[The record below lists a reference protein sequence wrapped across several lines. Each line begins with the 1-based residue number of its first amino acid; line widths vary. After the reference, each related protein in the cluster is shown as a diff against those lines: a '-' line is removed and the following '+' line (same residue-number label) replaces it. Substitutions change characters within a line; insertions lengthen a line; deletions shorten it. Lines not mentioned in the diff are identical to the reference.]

1 MTVRL
6 SIKVQPGSSKN
17 RILGETAGEWKIAV
31 TAPPVDGRA
40 NAAVIELLAEWL
52 GVSRSAIRIVRGETG
67 RRKVIEVL
75 GISAAAAAQRLAAL
89 K

>member
-1 MTVRL
+1 MAIRL

-17 RILGETAGEWKIAV
+17 RVLGETGGEWKIAV

-40 NAAVIELLAEWL
+40 NAAVIKLLAEWL
-52 GVSRSAIRIVRGETG
+52 GVSRSAVQIVKGETS
-67 RRKVIEVL
+67 RRKIVEIE
-75 GISAAAAAQRLAAL
+75 GITMEAASQRLAAT

>member
-6 SIKVQPGSSKN
+6 SVKVQPGSSKN
-17 RILGETAGEWKIAV
+17 RLLGEIAGEWKIAV

-40 NAAVIELLAEWL
+40 NAAVIELVAEWL
-52 GVSRSAIRIVRGETG
+52 GVSRSAVQIVRGEAR
-67 RRKVIEVL
+67 RRKVIEVSGL
-75 GISAAAAAQRLAAL
+75 TAEAAAQRLAAL

>member
-6 SIKVQPGSSKN
+6 SVKVQPGSSKN

-40 NAAVIELLAEWL
+40 NAAVVELLAARL
-52 GVSRSAIRIVRGETG
+52 GVARSAVRLVRGDTG
-67 RRKVIEVL
+67 RRKVIEVS
-75 GISAAAAAQRLAAL
+75 GITAEAAAQRLAAL